1 MFKKKRQ
8 VKKILVV
15 DDDRSTVMFM
25 SSILKRNGYDVI
37 TGSDG
42 LECVEK
48 AQSELPDLVLL
59 DYMMPNMNGPT
70 ALAKI
75 RASKKTADIPV
86 IQLQL
91 PVFTPCQAYRLC
103 RITRKNTAGIGR
115 NQITPT
121 RQFTHRITCRI
132 VAKTANITK
141 SF

>member
-8 VKKILVV
+8 AKKILVV
-15 DDDRSTVMFM
+15 DDDRSTVMFI

-70 ALAKI
+70 ALGKI

-86 IQLQL
+86 IMVTASTDDENIANAQKCGATNYIAKPIDYAVLL
-91 PVFTPCQAYRLC
+91 E
-103 RITRKNTAGIGR
+103 RIQRALDE
-115 NQITPT
+115 
-121 RQFTHRITCRI
+121 
-132 VAKTANITK
+132 TK
-141 SF
+141 

>member
-8 VKKILVV
+8 AKKILVV
-15 DDDRSTVMFM
+15 DDDRSTVMFI
-25 SSILKRNGYDVI
+25 SSILKRNGYEVV

-75 RASKKTADIPV
+75 RALKETADIPV
-86 IQLQL
+86 IMVTATTDNENIANAQKCGATSYIAKPIDYAVLL
-91 PVFTPCQAYRLC
+91 G
-103 RITRKNTAGIGR
+103 RIQQTLNE
-115 NQITPT
+115 
-121 RQFTHRITCRI
+121 
-132 VAKTANITK
+132 TK
-141 SF
+141 